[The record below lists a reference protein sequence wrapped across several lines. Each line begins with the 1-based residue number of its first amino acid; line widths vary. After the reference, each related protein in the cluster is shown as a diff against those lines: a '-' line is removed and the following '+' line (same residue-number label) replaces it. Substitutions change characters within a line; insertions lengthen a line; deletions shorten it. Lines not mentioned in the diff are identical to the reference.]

1 MLSVPVGAPVRAAP
15 GARQHRQQRRL
26 HLQRVGPGVGL
37 RGRPSQ
43 HDLRRQ
49 QAGGGGVRHAL
60 CGQVGR
66 RDGDATAHAARSR
79 VQQHV
84 RLLPARK
91 RLLDQGRGRA
101 LPQRAAARLR
111 GDGRGRRLPQPL
123 HGPLRGERNL
133 GILLR
138 RRARRGGPLLR
149 LPRVDGA
156 RPALLRGGALQA
168 AVGRSH
174 PGARR
179 GQAALPLPRIPRP
192 AHAAASAATLPRRR
206 RRRRRAVPLRRR
218 VSVDVLGAGE
228 VHGRHCG
235 CARRRAQGAG
245 HVEQHALRF
254 RVGQRRPNLPA
265 GRRKQP
271 PAEGR
276 KVLGLGRRR
285 AGERLPCGWRAAAR
299 GCRHGVRRPL

>member
-123 HGPLRGERNL
+123 HGPLRGERN
-133 GILLR
+133 LLR

-299 GCRHGVRRPL
+299 GCRQGVRRPL